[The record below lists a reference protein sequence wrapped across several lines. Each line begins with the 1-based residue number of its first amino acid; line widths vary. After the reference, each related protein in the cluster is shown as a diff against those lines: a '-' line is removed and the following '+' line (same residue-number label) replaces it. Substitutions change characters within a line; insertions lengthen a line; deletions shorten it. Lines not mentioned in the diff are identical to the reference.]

1 MADQL
6 PDESTESTESTELIF
21 TKKFKLKTIKFATQ
35 IIGLG
40 LTEYGVGLYYFG
52 KSPREAVI
60 EAGLFMLILTGVALQ
75 NFWSAGSDVNVIALA
90 RDSIQDIFRRKGDR
104 LKPGR
109 PPKEDE

>member
-1 MADQL
+1 MANQL
-6 PDESTESTESTELIF
+6 PDGPTEPTEPILTRKL
-21 TKKFKLKTIKFATQ
+21 KLKTIKFATQ

-75 NFWSAGSDVNVIALA
+75 NFWSAGSDVNVITLA
-90 RDSIQDIFRRKGDR
+90 RETIQDIFQRKGDS
-104 LKPGR
+104 GR
-109 PPKEDE
+109 PPKGD